1 MMRGAPGMD
10 DATAV
15 EMSKSLIYSLAL
27 LLAAD
32 VLNGSAQRAT
42 TAGAAK
48 EKEKAP
54 AVGAEIR
61 NVVLHLGNGVVLDVR
76 ELDGKLLSR
85 RAGSP
90 PVFDDIQSYE
100 IAIDHATV
108 SMAPDSLTSLMNNY
122 VFADPKAPI
131 KGSKVTIENGQLKQS
146 GTLHKGVAIPFTATA
161 SVGVS
166 SDGWIRIH
174 PTSLKAAGFLSKRVL
189 DFFGL
194 DLERLLK
201 SNPEP
206 GVRIELD
213 DILLNP
219 ERLLPPPQVRGHL
232 TKVWIEAGRMFQQFD
247 SGVKVPPTT
256 RPNRTAKNYMY
267 YYGATLRFGKL
278 TMVDTDLQ
286 LIDADPKDPF
296 DFSPERYNEQLV
308 AGYSKN
314 TPNHGLMVFMPDLN
328 DLPSRPH

>member
-1 MMRGAPGMD
+1 MC
-10 DATAV
+10 
-15 EMSKSLIYSLAL
+15 KSLVYSLAL

-32 VLNGSAQRAT
+32 VLNGSAQNA
-42 TAGAAK
+42 AKPAAAK
-48 EKEKAP
+48 EKEKAA
-54 AVGAEIR
+54 AVGAQIR
-61 NVVLHLGNGVVLDVR
+61 NVVLHLGGGVVLDVR

-85 RAGSP
+85 KPGAP
-90 PVFDDIQSYE
+90 PVFDDIGSYE
-100 IAIDHATV
+100 IAIDQATV
-108 SMAPDSLTSLMNNY
+108 SMAPDSLTNLMNNY

-131 KGSKVTIENGQLKQS
+131 KRSTVTIENGQLKMS
-146 GTLHKGVAIPFTATA
+146 GTMHKGVDVPFTASA
-161 SVGVS
+161 SVSVS
-166 SDGWIRIH
+166 TDGWIRIH
-174 PTSLKAAGFLSKRVL
+174 PTSLKAAKFISKRVL

-194 DLERLLK
+194 DLEALLK

-206 GVRIELD
+206 GVRIEQD

-219 ERLLPPPQVRGHL
+219 EKLLPPPQVRGHL

-256 RPNRTAKNYMY
+256 RPNKTAKNYMY

-286 LIDADPKDPF
+286 LIDADPKDAF

-328 DLPSRPH
+328 DIPSRPR